1 MANLIKNYDVMSFG
15 QSFSRLNGQPLDNT
29 SIYYSVAAAEAYALT
44 AKAYVG

>member
-29 SIYYSVAAAEAYALT
+29 SIY
-44 AKAYVG
+44 